1 MIIANVRHH
10 RDHPDPIRWQFSL
23 SVSELAGWIGRGM
36 SCCDDPR
43 QMHQLEFRVVALH
56 PVQHDGEA
64 AGNNNARFMPRRF
77 ATCMTQAWS

>member
-1 MIIANVRHH
+1 
-10 RDHPDPIRWQFSL
+10 
-23 SVSELAGWIGRGM
+23 M